1 MRVLVQRVSHANVKV
16 DGRTIGLIDRGLLVL
31 VGFTKEDTEPLV
43 DKFAAKVARMR
54 IFEDS
59 QGKMNL
65 SVEDIKGS
73 LLVVSQFT
81 LYANPLSGRRPD
93 FIQAARPEIAEPLY
107 RYFVDQCRGFGLHV
121 ETGEFGANMKVNLC
135 NDGPVTI
142 WLDSNDL

>member
-1 MRVLVQRVSHANVKV
+1 MRVLIQRVSHANVKV

-93 FIQAARPEIAEPLY
+93 FIKAARPEIAEPLY

-121 ETGEFGANMKVNLC
+121 ETGEFGADMKVNLC